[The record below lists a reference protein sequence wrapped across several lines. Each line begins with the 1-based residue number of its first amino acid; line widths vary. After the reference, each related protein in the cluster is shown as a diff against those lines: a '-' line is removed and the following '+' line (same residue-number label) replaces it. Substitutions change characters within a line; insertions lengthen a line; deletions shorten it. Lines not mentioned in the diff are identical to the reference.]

1 MMGFLREVT
10 EIKYIR
16 RFSAHNYYFTIC
28 RFTHKHLFQSQV
40 KYVSLSIMNYFMYK
54 IHLVGKHLTDRGVMF
69 VALER

>member
-40 KYVSLSIMNYFMYK
+40 KYVSLKYNELFYVQDTLSRKTF
-54 IHLVGKHLTDRGVMF
+54 DRQRGNVCST
-69 VALER
+69 